1 MPLNRA
7 FVAPLVVA
15 WLATLA
21 TQAHADPDA
30 PGDEPS
36 SDPPLRPD
44 DPRSHIQARVAMTGM
59 YRSLYDLSVLGGGV
73 TLSVGGDGDRSGQI
87 NLRLL
92 DGRTMGGLHV
102 MDIGLGGS
110 AEFVVTGGLLVGLGG
125 GLALFGLRR
134 ATDGSDILSVGPELY
149 GRVGHR
155 FANRDTPPLTLDLG
169 SELQTNGTLVWGPT
183 LSLGYRF

>member
-1 MPLNRA
+1 VRRA
-7 FVAPLVVA
+7 FVVSIVIAWVA
-15 WLATLA
+15 AVATE
-21 TQAHADPDA
+21 AHADGDL

-44 DPRSHIQARVAMTGM
+44 DPRSHIQARVALTGE

-73 TLSVGGDGDRSGQI
+73 TLSVGGDGDKSGQV
-87 NLRLL
+87 NLRLV
-92 DGRTMGGLHV
+92 DGRTVGGLHV
-102 MDIGLGGS
+102 LDMGLGGS

-125 GLALFGLRR
+125 GLALFGVQR
-134 ATDGSDILSVGPELY
+134 ATDGSQILSVGPELY
-149 GRVGHR
+149 GRIGYR
-155 FANRDTPPLTLDLG
+155 FANRDAPFLTLDLG

>member
-1 MPLNRA
+1 VKRA
-7 FVAPLVVA
+7 IVASIVIA
-15 WLATLA
+15 WAAALATEA
-21 TQAHADPDA
+21 RADGDP

-44 DPRSHIQARVAMTGM
+44 DPRSHIQARVALTGE

-73 TLSVGGDGDRSGQI
+73 TLSVGGDGDKSGQV
-87 NLRLL
+87 NLRLV
-92 DGRTMGGLHV
+92 DGRTVGGLHV
-102 MDIGLGGS
+102 LDMGLGGS

-125 GLALFGLRR
+125 GLALFGVQR
-134 ATDGSDILSVGPELY
+134 ATDGSQILSVGPELY
-149 GRVGHR
+149 GRIGYR
-155 FANRDTPPLTLDLG
+155 FANRDAPFLTLDLG